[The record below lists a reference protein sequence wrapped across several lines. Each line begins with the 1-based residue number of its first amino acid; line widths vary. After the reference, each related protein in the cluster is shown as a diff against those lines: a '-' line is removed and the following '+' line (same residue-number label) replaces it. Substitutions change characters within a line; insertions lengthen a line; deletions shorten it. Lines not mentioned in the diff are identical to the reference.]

1 MDIQQSFFEFMK
13 QREAAAKAYV
23 NGKAGPLR
31 EVTSHGLVSTF
42 FAPRGG
48 EVTGANQVW
57 SRYERDA
64 GSFQSGGETRFEV
77 LQLAEAADMAYWV
90 GFQHATVRM
99 TGSPHP
105 TPMSLR
111 VTEVFRREAGSW
123 KLVHRHADTLTQA
136 S

>member
-1 MDIQQSFFEFMK
+1 MDKQQSFFEFMK
-13 QREAAAKAYV
+13 QREAAANAYV
-23 NGKAGPLR
+23 NGEAGPLR
-31 EVTSHGLVSTF
+31 EVASYGLVSTF

-48 EVTGANQVW
+48 EVTGANEVW
-57 SRYERDA
+57 DRYERDA
-64 GSFQSGGETRFEV
+64 GAFERGGETRFEV
-77 LQLAEAADMAYWV
+77 LQMAEGADMAYWV

-99 TGSPHP
+99 TGSTHP
-105 TPMSLR
+105 TSMSLR

>member
-1 MDIQQSFFEFMK
+1 MAKQQSFSDFMK

-23 NGKAGPLR
+23 NGEVGPLR
-31 EVTSHGLVSTF
+31 EVASHGLVSTF
-42 FAPRGG
+42 FAPKGG
-48 EVTGANQVW
+48 EVTGANEVW
-57 SRYERDA
+57 SHYEHDA
-64 GSFQSGGETRFEV
+64 AAFQPGADSHFEV
-77 LQLAEAADMAYWV
+77 LQLAEGADVSYWV

-99 TGSPHP
+99 TGSAQP

-136 S
+136 G